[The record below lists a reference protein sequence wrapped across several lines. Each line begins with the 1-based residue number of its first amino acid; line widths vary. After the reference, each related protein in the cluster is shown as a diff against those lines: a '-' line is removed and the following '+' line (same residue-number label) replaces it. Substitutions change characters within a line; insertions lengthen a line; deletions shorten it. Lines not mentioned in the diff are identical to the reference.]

1 MSEMKFQNTIE
12 GRLIII
18 GNQVSQLDMHELVQ
32 DVDLLPRSVSIM
44 SFGMK
49 ELKNLY

>member
-1 MSEMKFQNTIE
+1 
-12 GRLIII
+12 
-18 GNQVSQLDMHELVQ
+18 VSQLVIHELVQ
-32 DVDLLPRSVSIM
+32 HVDLHLSSVSIM